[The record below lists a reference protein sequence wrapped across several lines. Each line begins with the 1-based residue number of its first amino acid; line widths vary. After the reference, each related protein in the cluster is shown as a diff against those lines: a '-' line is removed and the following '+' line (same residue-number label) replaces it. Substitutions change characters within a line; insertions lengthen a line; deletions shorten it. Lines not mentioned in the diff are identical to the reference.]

1 MNYFLDALKKYATF
15 KGRTSRK
22 GYWMFYLLYVVFAA
36 VMAVLDMLIG
46 TVTVFSGI
54 FALGT
59 VLPALAVAVRRL
71 HDIGKSGWYYLLCLI
86 PIVGTILL
94 IIWFCQEG
102 NIGRN
107 EYGEDPKYF

>member
-36 VMAVLDMLIG
+36 VMTVLDMLIG
-46 TVTVFSGI
+46 TVAVFSTI

-71 HDIGKSGWYYLLCLI
+71 HDIGKSGWMLLVSLIPLAGFIWLLVLLCKA
-86 PIVGTILL
+86 GDANAN
-94 IIWFCQEG
+94 Q
-102 NIGRN
+102 
-107 EYGEDPKYF
+107 YGEVPDK